1 LKEGRL
7 KPVAEAL
14 DLSIHTVKSQKEAIM
29 RKLGATNAIELTLSA
44 IKRGLVEIE
53 PNKEI
58 NDEEQI

>member
-1 LKEGRL
+1 
-7 KPVAEAL
+7 
-14 DLSIHTVKSQKEAIM
+14 M